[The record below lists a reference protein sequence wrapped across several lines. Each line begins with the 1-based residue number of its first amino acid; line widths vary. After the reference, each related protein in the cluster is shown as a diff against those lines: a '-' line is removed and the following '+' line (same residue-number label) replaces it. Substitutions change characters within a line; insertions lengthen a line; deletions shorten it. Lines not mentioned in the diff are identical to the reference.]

1 MQELLTLLNEQKY
14 QEALAGFQKMYEMTN
29 NPIALYYITFIK
41 YYYLQ
46 ETNLE
51 ELYNNFKILF
61 DYSKDIRL
69 HIYDFYLSFLMDNK
83 DYELGLDI
91 ASKAIKE
98 TNHNFINC
106 FAYSKCLAKQNK
118 SLNTALE
125 YAKKSIEIEDLT
137 ELQKVIAYSNL
148 IEIYSM
154 RKEFDLAKEN
164 INKLYLMSSNVP
176 YITLLE
182 LQLAMDMEDEN
193 EIERLAKES
202 LQYEQNEFETLRLL
216 CIYYYEHDN
225 YDLAIKYHKQIKPLM
240 ESQSFINEKLAL
252 CYLFADKYDEGINL
266 LNEEPLDDL
275 GHNYY
280 LLGEFYYYKGGKRNY
295 KKAVENYN
303 KSLDLAQN
311 KVKVLNALGNVYF
324 ELVDTENLMKI
335 VEELHKHSK
344 HGYVD
349 FLEASYYRLVQKFDE
364 AEKLLKHMKSP
375 EVPNFRINNI
385 IETCSSKPEVLT
397 NYHNRAFNEMDKYA
411 LRNRV
416 KFLMFGEHGNKIDM
430 EEAKKHVEMLEKM
443 DNLSTCAYSVISNYY
458 LFNNEDEKA
467 YKTAYE
473 GYEKY
478 LKDEEPCQCCASFV
492 AYCKLK
498 GRGTEKDIEG
508 AYKICKDIEERE
520 LGDINEN
527 AGHVYAE
534 CAILLGKD
542 LNYIYNLLEKTLFR
556 RYSTSRYFMLVKI
569 GKLLNK
575 DVSKRQKLL
584 QESLKHCSQREKEY
598 YSTEQTE
605 FLLNNY

>member
-14 QEALAGFQKMYEMTN
+14 EEALAGFQKMYETTN

-61 DYSKDIRL
+61 DYSKEVRL
-69 HIYDFYLSFLMDNK
+69 HIYDFYLSFLLDNK

-98 TNHNFINC
+98 TTPNFINC

-118 SLNTALE
+118 NLDTALE
-125 YAKKSIEIEDLT
+125 YAKKSIEVEDLT
-137 ELQKVIAYSNL
+137 EMQKVFAYSNL
-148 IEIYSM
+148 IEIYSI
-154 RKEFDLAKEN
+154 RQEFDLAKEN

-182 LQLAMDMEDEN
+182 LQLAMDMEDES
-193 EIERLAKES
+193 EIERLAKEN
-202 LQYEQNEFETLRLL
+202 LQYEQNQFEALRLL

-225 YDLAIKYHKQIKPLM
+225 YDLAIEYHKQIKPLI
-240 ESQSFINEKLAL
+240 ESQSFINEKLAI
-252 CYLFADKYDEGINL
+252 CYLYAERNDEGIQL
-266 LNEEPLDDL
+266 LTEEPLDDL
-275 GHNYY
+275 GHNHYI
-280 LLGEFYYYKGGKRNY
+280 LGELYYYKGGKNNY
-295 KKAVENYN
+295 KKAAENYS
-303 KSLDLAQN
+303 KALELVEN
-311 KVKVLNALGNVYF
+311 KVKVLKALGNVYF
-324 ELVDTENLMKI
+324 ELVDTENLKKI
-335 VEELHKHSK
+335 VDELHKHSK

-349 FLEASYYRLVQKFDE
+349 FLEASYYRLTQRFDE
-364 AEKLLKHMKSP
+364 AEKLLKYMKTP
-375 EVPNFRINNI
+375 EVINFRINLI
-385 IETCSSKPEVLT
+385 IDNCATKPEILE
-397 NYHNRAFNEMDKYA
+397 NYHNRAFVEKDKYA
-411 LRNRV
+411 IRDRA
-416 KFLMFGEHGNKIDM
+416 KFLIFGEHGHKISL
-430 EEAKKHVEMLEKM
+430 EEAKVHIEELQKIKDLQ
-443 DNLSTCAYSVISNYY
+443 TCGYSVISNYY
-458 LFNNEDEKA
+458 LFTNEDEKA
-467 YKTAYE
+467 YEYAKT

-478 LKDEEPCQCCASFV
+478 LKDEEPCQCCAAFV

-508 AYKICKDIEERE
+508 AYKICKDVEVKEF
-520 LGDINEN
+520 GDVNEN

-534 CAILLGKD
+534 CAILLGED
-542 LNYIYNLLEKTLFR
+542 LNHVYNLLEKTLFR
-556 RYSTSRYFMLVKI
+556 RYSPSRYFMLAKI

-575 DVSKRQKLL
+575 DVSKYQKLL

-598 YSTEQTE
+598 YSKEQSE